1 LKTPPRASVHSGV
14 FPWEHAMRIFQAI
27 IADRQLCFALG
38 AFCGIAA
45 MKIVA

>member
-1 LKTPPRASVHSGV
+1 
-14 FPWEHAMRIFQAI
+14 MRIVQAI

>member
-1 LKTPPRASVHSGV
+1 VNSGV
-14 FPWEHAMRIFQAI
+14 FPWEDAMKIVQAI